1 MDCAGD
7 ESARH
12 SVSKWVYIYDQ
23 NNCKVWVPE
32 ADHRVNKLKMYPRI
46 FDNKIE
52 QLLNE
57 VDICH
62 VCPFENE
69 IYDEYHHCVCMVEEW
84 LKVSPD
90 YAAKQFF
97 KYIMGEEYTP
107 YSKIK
112 KAELKQVKEGLEL
125 CV

>member
-1 MDCAGD
+1 MYCAGD
-7 ESARH
+7 ESAGQ
-12 SVSKWVYIYDQ
+12 SVSKGVYINDQ
-23 NNCKVWVPE
+23 NNCKVCVLE
-32 ADHRVNKLKMYPRI
+32 ADHRVNELKTYPRI

-69 IYDEYHHCVCMVEEW
+69 IYDEYYHCVDMVEEW

-112 KAELKQVKEGLEL
+112 KAELKQLKEGLEL
-125 CV
+125 FV